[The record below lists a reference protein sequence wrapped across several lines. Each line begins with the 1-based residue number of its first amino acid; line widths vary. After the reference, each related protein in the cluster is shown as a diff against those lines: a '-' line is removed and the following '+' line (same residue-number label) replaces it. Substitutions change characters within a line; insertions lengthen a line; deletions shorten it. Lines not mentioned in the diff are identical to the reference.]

1 MAVAGL
7 GEIVGERP
15 AFVHDHKSLF
25 AARTMSLKKNRFHNG
40 VHNELDVAV
49 RAFDLAI
56 FDLHIWN
63 EFCVS
68 ENHQGKYQ
76 L

>member
-1 MAVAGL
+1 MAGAGL

-40 VHNELDVAV
+40 VHNELDAAV
-49 RAFDLAI
+49 WACDLSI
-56 FDLHIWN
+56 VEPHIPD
-63 EFCVS
+63 ES
-68 ENHQGKYQ
+68 
-76 L
+76 